1 MLGFS
6 TPQSIKR
13 RCWVILGF
21 CFVDLRRGVLLAIPL
36 AFATQGS
43 AEVNNSWGFISRGEG
58 RNPTVE
64 D

>member
-1 MLGFS
+1 
-6 TPQSIKR
+6 
-13 RCWVILGF
+13 
-21 CFVDLRRGVLLAIPL
+21 LLAIPL
-36 AFATQGS
+36 AFATRGS